1 MFDQSRKYNF
11 KGEKMFYQNKAQMR
25 NPFIKF
31 LILTLFITLG
41 ESEEYYPQSVG
52 IVRGKVVD
60 ASNGEELIGANI
72 LLQGTT
78 LGAATDLQGNYFIK
92 SVPEGKY
99 TITISMIGYTKVT
112 VTDAEVLRQRPLKLD
127 VSLKSVAYKT
137 DEVIITA
144 KLMLDNEA
152 GLLKNRQ
159 KSTSI
164 SDVISSEQI
173 SRSGSS
179 DAGDAVKKVVG
190 STVVDGKYVFVR
202 GLGDRYSN
210 TQLNGVEL
218 PSSDPN
224 KKSFQLDLV
233 PTNLL
238 DNIITIKTFMPDK
251 PGNFSGG
258 IVDIGTKSYPER
270 FTLKVSGTTN
280 YNSQAT
286 RNSNFLTY
294 TGGTKDWLGVDDGTR
309 AVPDL
314 LNDFNTVIPR
324 TQEARFNQRKAE
336 QLNDYSKSF
345 NGMMNTKTN
354 SVPANQNLNLSVGD
368 QLSFGGESKLGYMGS
383 LTYSRN
389 YSFYENGTVGR
400 YTVSDLGANELNTQL
415 LVSDTKGSS
424 EANIGGLATLSYNL
438 NNNQQI
444 GANLFYS
451 RSGVSNSRSQ
461 AGIWPQEFGNEPN
474 APIFNNIA
482 MNWIERDILNYQFRG
497 QHFISELFNTS
508 MDWTASFSNT
518 NQDEPD
524 YRLLSYS
531 TQELANGS
539 TSYIIVGSGFDA
551 PSRYFRYSQ
560 ESSQNYGLNFSVP
573 FNQWEGKSSKLKFGV
588 AYQNVDRAFKERIFV
603 YDASNQLFNQLN
615 GNLDKFFAQEN
626 VGISSVD
633 TLNGGTLR
641 YNFANVI
648 RDNSRLRNNYN
659 GDMQVFATYGMVEL
673 PIFNDLKFIG
683 GARLETT
690 DLTLLS
696 ADSTFENGR
705 IDENDILPSL
715 NLIYSLTDNMNVRLS
730 ATETLARPNF
740 REIAPYSTKE
750 FVNDVE
756 LQGNP
761 GLERT
766 LITNYDIRWEWFTN
780 PGEVFAI
787 SGFYKNLE
795 NPIELSYAEGS
806 NASNAIVQYKNVAK
820 ATIAGLEF
828 ELRLGLGNIIDELSN
843 FYIGSNLS
851 LIYSNI
857 DIAPSEL
864 AQRLAIDS
872 SSATTRVLQ
881 GQSPYV
887 LNLDLSYINESWGT
901 VAGLYFNTFG
911 ERLSKV
917 SANVNPDVYEQP
929 APLLNF
935 TLSQKLIYNFT
946 LNFGVKN
953 ILNASYKEVARFK
966 DQDYTFYEYK
976 SGITYSLGVSY
987 GL

>member
-1 MFDQSRKYNF
+1 MFNSINTKLKISMF
-11 KGEKMFYQNKAQMR
+11 KLFTTTIFILFLAVSNYAQE
-25 NPFIKF
+25 N
-31 LILTLFITLG
+31 G
-41 ESEEYYPQSVG
+41 SVY
-52 IVRGKVVD
+52 GKIVD
-60 ASNGEELIGANI
+60 ANSGEELIGANI

-78 LGAATDLQGNYFIK
+78 LGAASDLEGNYSIK
-92 SVPEGKY
+92 NISEGSY
-99 TITISMIGYTKVT
+99 TLAASMIGYSKVT
-112 VTDAEVLRQRPLKLD
+112 ITNVEITNSKALKLD
-127 VSLKSVAYKT
+127 ISLKSEAYET
-137 DEVIITA
+137 DEVLVTA
-144 KLMLDNEA
+144 KLLLDNEA

-159 KSTSI
+159 KSTTI

-179 DAGDAVKKVVG
+179 DAGDALKKVVG

-238 DNIITIKTFMPDK
+238 DNIITIKTFTPDK

-270 FTLKVSGTTN
+270 FTFKVSGTTN

-286 RNSNFLTY
+286 SNANYLTY
-294 TGGTKDWLGVDDGTR
+294 TGGSKDWLGVDDGTR
-309 AVPDL
+309 AVPDVL
-314 LNDFNTVIPR
+314 SDFNTVIPR
-324 TQEARFNQRKAE
+324 TQEARFNQEKAE
-336 QLNDYSKSF
+336 QLNEYSKSF
-345 NGMMNTKTN
+345 NGIMNTNTK
-354 SVPANQNLNLSVGD
+354 SVPVHQNLNLSVGD
-368 QLSFGGESKLGYMGS
+368 QISFGDESKLGYMGS

-424 EANIGGLATLSYNL
+424 EANMGGLATLSYNL

-451 RSGVSNSRSQ
+451 RSGISNSRSQ
-461 AGIWPQEFGNEPN
+461 SGIWPQEFGNEPN
-474 APIFNNIA
+474 APIFNNLAI
-482 MNWIERDILNYQFRG
+482 NWIERDILNYQFRG
-497 QHFISELFNTS
+497 QHFISELLNTS
-508 MDWTASFSNT
+508 IDWTASFSNT

-531 TQELANGS
+531 AQERANGS

-551 PSRYFRYSQ
+551 PSRYFRYLE

-573 FNQWEGKSSKLKFGV
+573 FNQWEGMSSKIKFGA
-588 AYQNVDRAFKERIFV
+588 AYQNIDRDFKERIFV

-615 GNLDKFFAQEN
+615 GDLDLFFAQEN

-633 TLNGGTLR
+633 TLSGGTLR

-659 GDMQVFATYGMVEL
+659 GDMQVFATFAMVEM
-673 PIFNDLKFIG
+673 PIFNDLKFVG

-696 ADSTFENGR
+696 ADSTFEDGR
-705 IDENDILPSL
+705 IEENDLLPSL
-715 NLIYSLTDNMNVRLS
+715 NLIYSLTDNMNLRLS

-761 GLERT
+761 QLERT
-766 LITNYDIRWEWFTN
+766 LIQNYDLRWEWFTN

-787 SGFYKNLE
+787 SGFYKKLE
-795 NPIELSYAEGS
+795 NPIELSYAEGQT
-806 NASNAIVQYKNVAK
+806 ASNPIVQFKNVDK

-843 FYIGSNLS
+843 FYVGSNLS

-887 LNLDLSYINESWGT
+887 LNLDFSYINESWGT

-935 TLSQKLIYNFT
+935 TLSQILIYNFT
-946 LNFGVKN
+946 LNLGIKN

>member
-1 MFDQSRKYNF
+1 MLTSINPRLRVLMLKLFSTLSLVLFLTVSSY
-11 KGEKMFYQNKAQMR
+11 AQE
-25 NPFIKF
+25 N
-31 LILTLFITLG
+31 G
-41 ESEEYYPQSVG
+41 SVY
-52 IVRGKVVD
+52 GKIVD
-60 ASNGEELIGANI
+60 ATNGEELIGANI
-72 LLQGTT
+72 LFQGTT
-78 LGAATDLQGNYFIK
+78 LGAASDLEGNYSIK
-92 SVPEGKY
+92 NIPAGSY
-99 TITISMIGYTKVT
+99 TLIASMIGYSKVT
-112 VTDAEVLRQRPLKLD
+112 ITNVEISNSKALKLD
-127 VSLKSVAYKT
+127 ISLKSETYET
-137 DEVIITA
+137 DEVLITA
-144 KLMLDNEA
+144 KLLLDNEA

-159 KSTSI
+159 KSTTI

-179 DAGDAVKKVVG
+179 DAGDALKKVVG

-238 DNIITIKTFMPDK
+238 DNIITIKTFTPDK

-258 IVDIGTKSYPER
+258 IVDIGTKSYPEK
-270 FTLKVSGTTN
+270 FTLKISGTTN

-286 RNSNFLTY
+286 NNANYLTY
-294 TGGTKDWLGVDDGTR
+294 AGGSKDWLGVDDGTR
-309 AVPDL
+309 AVPDML
-314 LNDFNTVIPR
+314 SDVNTDIPR
-324 TQEARFNQRKAE
+324 TQEARFNSEKAE
-336 QLNDYSKSF
+336 QLSEYSKSF
-345 NGMMNTKTN
+345 NGIMNTNTK
-354 SVPANQNLNLSVGD
+354 SVPVHQNLNLSVGD
-368 QLSFGGESKLGYMGS
+368 QLTFGDESKLGYLGS

-400 YTVSDLGANELNTQL
+400 YTVSDLNANELNTQL
-415 LVSDTKGSS
+415 LMSDTKGSS
-424 EANIGGLATLSYNL
+424 EANIGGLATLSYNF

-451 RSGVSNSRSQ
+451 RSGISNSRSQ
-461 AGIWPQEFGNEPN
+461 SGIWPQEFGNDPN
-474 APIFNNIA
+474 APIFNNLAI
-482 MNWIERDILNYQFRG
+482 NWIERDILNYQFRG
-497 QHFISELFNTS
+497 QHFISELLNTS
-508 MDWTASFSNT
+508 VDWTASFSNT

-531 TQELANGS
+531 AQELASGQ

-551 PSRYFRYSQ
+551 PSRYFRYL
-560 ESSQNYGLNFSVP
+560 EETSQNYGLNFSVP
-573 FNQWEGKSSKLKFGV
+573 FNQWEGMSSKFKFGA
-588 AYQNVDRAFKERIFV
+588 AYQNVDRDFKERIFA
-603 YDASNQLFNQLN
+603 YEASNQLFNQLN
-615 GNLDKFFAQEN
+615 GDLDQFFAPEN

-633 TLNGGTLR
+633 TLGGGTVR

-648 RDNSRLRNNYN
+648 RDNSRIRNNYT
-659 GDMQVFATYGMVEL
+659 GDLQVFAAYGMVEM
-673 PIFNDLKFIG
+673 PIFSDLKFVG
-683 GARLETT
+683 GVRLETT
-690 DLTLLS
+690 DLNLIS
-696 ADSTFENGR
+696 ADSTSEQGR
-705 IDENDILPSL
+705 IDENDLLPSL
-715 NLIYSLTDNMNVRLS
+715 NLIYSLTDNMNLRVS

-740 REIAPYSTKE
+740 REVAPYSTKE

-761 GLERT
+761 ELDRT
-766 LITNYDIRWEWFTN
+766 LIQNYDLRWEWFTN
-780 PGEVFAI
+780 PGEVFAV
-787 SGFYKNLE
+787 SGFYKRLE
-795 NPIELSYAEGS
+795 NPIELSYAEGQT
-806 NASNAIVQYKNVAK
+806 ASNPIVQFKNVDK

-828 ELRLGLGNIIDELSN
+828 ELRLGLGNFIDALSN
-843 FYIGSNLS
+843 FYLGSNLS

-887 LNLDLSYINESWGT
+887 FNLDLSYVNNDWGT

-911 ERLSKV
+911 ERLAKV

-929 APLLNF
+929 APMLNF
-935 TLSQKLIYNFT
+935 TFSQKLIYNFT
-946 LNFGVKN
+946 LNLGIKN
-953 ILNASYKEVARFK
+953 VLNASYKEVARFK

-976 SGITYSLGVSY
+976 TGITYSLGVSY

>member
-1 MFDQSRKYNF
+1 MFNSINKKTKIPMF
-11 KGEKMFYQNKAQMR
+11 KLLTTTFFILFLAVLSYAQE
-25 NPFIKF
+25 N
-31 LILTLFITLG
+31 G
-41 ESEEYYPQSVG
+41 SVYG
-52 IVRGKVVD
+52 IIVD
-60 ASNGEELIGANI
+60 ANNGEELIGANL

-78 LGAATDLQGNYFIK
+78 LGAASDLEGNYSIK
-92 SVPEGKY
+92 SIPAGTY
-99 TITISMIGYTKVT
+99 TLVASMIGYSKVT
-112 VTDAEVLRQRPLKLD
+112 ITNLEITNSKSLKLD
-127 VSLKSVAYKT
+127 ISLKSEAFET
-137 DEVIITA
+137 DEVLVTA
-144 KLMLDNEA
+144 KLLLDNEA

-159 KSTSI
+159 KSTTI

-179 DAGDAVKKVVG
+179 DAGDALKKVVG

-238 DNIITIKTFMPDK
+238 DNIITIKTFTPDK

-270 FTLKVSGTTN
+270 FTLKISGTTN

-286 RNSNFLTY
+286 GNSNYLTY
-294 TGGTKDWLGVDDGTR
+294 TGGSKDWLGVDDGTR
-309 AVPDL
+309 AVPDVL
-314 LNDFNTVIPR
+314 SDFNTVIPR
-324 TQEARFNQRKAE
+324 TQEARFNQEKAE
-336 QLNDYSKSF
+336 QLNEYSKSF
-345 NGMMNTKTN
+345 NGIMNTNTK
-354 SVPANQNLNLSVGD
+354 SVPVHQNLSLSVGD

-415 LVSDTKGSS
+415 LVSDTKGTS
-424 EANIGGLATLSYNL
+424 EANMGGLATLSYNF

-451 RSGVSNSRSQ
+451 RSGISNSRSQ
-461 AGIWPQEFGNEPN
+461 SGIWPQEFGNEPN
-474 APIFNNIA
+474 APLFNNLAI
-482 MNWIERDILNYQFRG
+482 NWIERDILNYQFRG

-508 MDWTASFSNT
+508 IDWTASFSNT

-531 TQELANGS
+531 AQELANGR
-539 TSYIIVGSGFDA
+539 TNYIIVGSGFDA
-551 PSRYFRYSQ
+551 PSRYFRYLE
-560 ESSQNYGLNFSVP
+560 ESSQNYGLNFSIP
-573 FNQWEGKSSKLKFGV
+573 FNQWEGMSSKLKFGA
-588 AYQNVDRAFKERIFV
+588 AYQNVDRNFKERIFA
-603 YDASNQLFNQLN
+603 YEASNQLFNQLN
-615 GNLDKFFAQEN
+615 GDLDLFFAQEN

-633 TLNGGTLR
+633 TLGGGTLR

-648 RDNSRLRNNYN
+648 RDNSRLRNNYS
-659 GDMQVFATYGMVEL
+659 GDMQVFATYAMIEM
-673 PIFNDLKFIG
+673 PIFSDLKFIG

-696 ADSTFENGR
+696 ADSTFEDGR
-705 IDENDILPSL
+705 IDENDLLPSL
-715 NLIYSLTDNMNVRLS
+715 NLIYSLTENMNLRLS

-761 GLERT
+761 ELERT
-766 LITNYDIRWEWFTN
+766 LIQNYDIRWEWFTN

-787 SGFYKNLE
+787 SGFYKNLK

-806 NASNAIVQYKNVAK
+806 SASNSIVQYKNVDK
-820 ATIAGLEF
+820 ASIAGLEF

-843 FYIGSNLS
+843 FYVGSNLS

-872 SSATTRVLQ
+872 TSATTRVLQ

-887 LNLDLSYINESWGT
+887 LNLDLSYVNESWGT

-946 LNFGVKN
+946 LNLGIKN
-953 ILNASYKEVARFK
+953 LLNASYKEVARFK

-976 SGITYSLGVSY
+976 SGMTYSLGVSY

>member
-1 MFDQSRKYNF
+1 MFNSIHKKPNISMF
-11 KGEKMFYQNKAQMR
+11 KLVTTIFFILFLAVSNYAQEK
-25 NPFIKF
+25 
-31 LILTLFITLG
+31 G
-41 ESEEYYPQSVG
+41 SVY
-52 IVRGKVVD
+52 GKIVD
-60 ASNGEELIGANI
+60 ANNGEELIGANM

-78 LGAATDLQGNYFIK
+78 LGAASDLEGNYSIK
-92 SVPEGKY
+92 NIPEGSY
-99 TITISMIGYTKVT
+99 NLVASMIGYSKVT
-112 VTDAEVLRQRPLKLD
+112 ITNVEITKSKSLKLD
-127 VSLKSVAYKT
+127 ISLKSEAFET
-137 DEVIITA
+137 DEVLVTA
-144 KLMLDNEA
+144 KLLLDNEA

-159 KSTSI
+159 KSTTI

-179 DAGDAVKKVVG
+179 DAGDALKKVVG

-238 DNIITIKTFMPDK
+238 DNIITIKTFTPDK

-258 IVDIGTKSYPER
+258 IVDIGTKSYPEK
-270 FTLKVSGTTN
+270 FTLKISSTSN

-286 RNSNFLTY
+286 GNNNSLTY
-294 TGGTKDWLGVDDGTR
+294 NGGNKDWLGIDDGTR
-309 AVPDL
+309 AVPDVL
-314 LNDFNTVIPR
+314 SDFNTVIPR
-324 TQEARFNQRKAE
+324 TQEARFNQEKAE
-336 QLNDYSKSF
+336 QLNEYSKSF
-345 NGMMNTKTN
+345 NGTMNTNTK
-354 SVPANQNLNLSVGD
+354 SVPMHQSLNLSLGD

-389 YSFYENGTVGR
+389 YSFYENGIVGR

-424 EANIGGLATLSYNL
+424 EANMGGLATMSYNL

-451 RSGVSNSRSQ
+451 RSGISNSRTQS
-461 AGIWPQEFGNEPN
+461 GIWPQEFGNEPN
-474 APIFNNIA
+474 APIFNNLAI
-482 MNWIERDILNYQFRG
+482 NWIERDILNYQFRG
-497 QHFISELFNTS
+497 QHFISELFNS
-508 MDWTASFSNT
+508 SIDWTASFSNT

-531 TQELANGS
+531 AQELANGS

-551 PSRYFRYSQ
+551 PSRYFRYLE
-560 ESSQNYGLNFSVP
+560 ESSQNYGLNFSIP
-573 FNQWEGKSSKLKFGV
+573 FNQWEGMGSKIKFGA
-588 AYQNVDRAFKERIFV
+588 AYQNINRDFKERIFV

-615 GNLDKFFAQEN
+615 GDLDKFFAPEN

-633 TLNGGTLR
+633 TLGSGTLR

-648 RDNSRLRNNYN
+648 RDNSRLRNNYS
-659 GDMQVFATYGMVEL
+659 GDMQIFASYGMIEM
-673 PIFNDLKFIG
+673 PILSDLKFIG
-683 GARLETT
+683 GVRLETT

-705 IDENDILPSL
+705 IDESDLLPSL
-715 NLIYSLTDNMNVRLS
+715 NLIYSLAENMNVRVS
-730 ATETLARPNF
+730 ATQTLARPNF

-761 GLERT
+761 KLQRT
-766 LITNYDIRWEWFTN
+766 LINNYDLRWEWFMN
-780 PGEVFAI
+780 PGEVFAV
-787 SGFYKNLE
+787 SSFYKNLK
-795 NPIELSYAEGS
+795 NPIELSYAEGQT
-806 NASNAIVQYKNVAK
+806 ASNPIVQFKNVDN

-828 ELRLGLGNIIDELSN
+828 ELRLGLGNLIDELSN

-935 TLSQKLIYNFT
+935 TLSQKLINNFT

-953 ILNASYKEVARFK
+953 LLNASYKEVARFK
-966 DQDYTFYEYK
+966 DIDYTFYEYQ

-987 GL
+987 NL

>member
-1 MFDQSRKYNF
+1 MFKLLTTTFFILFLAVSNY
-11 KGEKMFYQNKAQMR
+11 AQE
-25 NPFIKF
+25 N
-31 LILTLFITLG
+31 G
-41 ESEEYYPQSVG
+41 SVY
-52 IVRGKVVD
+52 GKIVD
-60 ASNGEELIGANI
+60 ANNGEELIGANL

-78 LGAATDLQGNYFIK
+78 LGAASDLEGNYSIK
-92 SVPEGKY
+92 SIPAGTY
-99 TITISMIGYTKVT
+99 TLVASMIGYSKVT
-112 VTDAEVLRQRPLKLD
+112 ITNLEITIGKSLKLD
-127 VSLKSVAYKT
+127 ISLKSEAFET
-137 DEVIITA
+137 DEVLVTA
-144 KLMLDNEA
+144 KLLLNNEA

-159 KSTSI
+159 KSTTI

-179 DAGDAVKKVVG
+179 DAGDALKKVVG

-238 DNIITIKTFMPDK
+238 DNIITIKTFTPDK

-270 FTLKVSGTTN
+270 FTLKISGTTN

-286 RNSNFLTY
+286 GNSNYLTY
-294 TGGTKDWLGVDDGTR
+294 TGGSKDWLGVDDGTR
-309 AVPDL
+309 AVPDVL
-314 LNDFNTVIPR
+314 SDFNTVIPR
-324 TQEARFNQRKAE
+324 TQEARFNQEKAE
-336 QLNDYSKSF
+336 QLNEYSESF
-345 NGMMNTKTN
+345 NGIMNTNTK
-354 SVPANQNLNLSVGD
+354 SVPVHQNLSLSVGD

-400 YTVSDLGANELNTQL
+400 YTVSDLGADELNTQL

-424 EANIGGLATLSYNL
+424 EANMGGLATLSYNF

-451 RSGVSNSRSQ
+451 RSGISNSRSQ
-461 AGIWPQEFGNEPN
+461 SGIWPQEFGNEPN
-474 APIFNNIA
+474 APIFNNLAI
-482 MNWIERDILNYQFRG
+482 NWIERDILNYQFRG
-497 QHFISELFNTS
+497 QHFISELLNTS
-508 MDWTASFSNT
+508 IDWTASFSNT

-531 TQELANGS
+531 AQQLANGS

-551 PSRYFRYSQ
+551 PSRYFRYLE

-573 FNQWEGKSSKLKFGV
+573 FNQWQGLGSKIKFGV
-588 AYQNVDRAFKERIFV
+588 AYQNIDRDFKERIFA
-603 YDASNQLFNQLN
+603 YEASNQLFNQLN
-615 GNLDKFFAQEN
+615 GDLDLFFAQEN

-633 TLNGGTLR
+633 TLSGGTVR
-641 YNFANVI
+641 YNFTNVI

-659 GDMQVFATYGMVEL
+659 GNMQVFATYAMVEM
-673 PIFNDLKFIG
+673 PIFSDLKFIG

-696 ADSTFENGR
+696 ADSTFEDGR
-705 IDENDILPSL
+705 IDENDLLPSL
-715 NLIYSLTDNMNVRLS
+715 NLIYSLTENMNLRLS

-761 GLERT
+761 LLERT
-766 LITNYDIRWEWFTN
+766 LIQNYDIRWEWFTK

-787 SGFYKNLE
+787 SGFYKNLK

-806 NASNAIVQYKNVAK
+806 SASNSIVQYKNVDK

-843 FYIGSNLS
+843 FYVGSNLS

-946 LNFGVKN
+946 LNLGIKN
-953 ILNASYKEVARFK
+953 LLNASYKEVARFK

>member
-1 MFDQSRKYNF
+1 MFNSINTKPKISMLKLLTTTFFILFLAVSNY
-11 KGEKMFYQNKAQMR
+11 AQE
-25 NPFIKF
+25 N
-31 LILTLFITLG
+31 G
-41 ESEEYYPQSVG
+41 SVY
-52 IVRGKVVD
+52 GKIVD
-60 ASNGEELIGANI
+60 ANNGEELIGANI

-78 LGAATDLQGNYFIK
+78 LGAASDLEGNYSIK
-92 SVPEGKY
+92 NIPEGSY
-99 TITISMIGYTKVT
+99 TLVASMIGYSKVT
-112 VTDAEVLRQRPLKLD
+112 ITNVEITNSKSLKLD
-127 VSLKSVAYKT
+127 ISLKSEAFET
-137 DEVIITA
+137 DEVLVTA
-144 KLMLDNEA
+144 KLLLDNEA

-159 KSTSI
+159 KSTTI

-179 DAGDAVKKVVG
+179 DAGDALKKVVG

-238 DNIITIKTFMPDK
+238 DNIITIKTFTPDK

-286 RNSNFLTY
+286 RNSNYLTY
-294 TGGTKDWLGVDDGTR
+294 TGGSKDWLGVDDGTR
-309 AVPDL
+309 AVPDVL
-314 LNDFNTVIPR
+314 SDFNTVIPR
-324 TQEARFNQRKAE
+324 TQEARFNQEKAE
-336 QLNDYSKSF
+336 QLNEYSKSF
-345 NGMMNTKTN
+345 SGIMNTTTT
-354 SVPANQNLNLSVGD
+354 SVPVHQNLSLSVGD
-368 QLSFGGESKLGYMGS
+368 QFSFGGESKLGYMGS

-424 EANIGGLATLSYNL
+424 EANMGGLATLSYNL
-438 NNNQQI
+438 NSHQQI

-451 RSGVSNSRSQ
+451 RSGISNSRSQ
-461 AGIWPQEFGNEPN
+461 SGIWPQEFGTEPN
-474 APIFNNIA
+474 APIFNNLAI
-482 MNWIERDILNYQFRG
+482 NWIERDILNYQFRG
-497 QHFISELFNTS
+497 QHFISELLNTS
-508 MDWTASFSNT
+508 IDWTASFSNT

-551 PSRYFRYSQ
+551 PSRYFRYLE

-573 FNQWEGKSSKLKFGV
+573 FNQWEGMSSKIKFGA
-588 AYQNVDRAFKERIFV
+588 AYQNVDRDFKERIFV
-603 YDASNQLFNQLN
+603 YEASNQLFNQLN
-615 GNLDKFFAQEN
+615 GDLDQFFAQEN

-633 TLNGGTLR
+633 TLSGGTLR

-659 GDMQVFATYGMVEL
+659 GDMQVFATYAMVEM
-673 PIFNDLKFIG
+673 PIFSDLKFIG

-696 ADSTFENGR
+696 ADSTFEDGK
-705 IDENDILPSL
+705 IDESDLLPSI
-715 NLIYSLTDNMNVRLS
+715 NFVYSLTDNMNLRLS

-761 GLERT
+761 ELERT

-780 PGEVFAI
+780 PGEVLAI
-787 SGFYKNLE
+787 SGFYKNLK
-795 NPIELSYAEGS
+795 NPIELSYAEGQT
-806 NASNAIVQYKNVAK
+806 ASNPIVQFKNVDK

-887 LNLDLSYINESWGT
+887 LNLDLSYINEAWGT

-946 LNFGVKN
+946 LNLGIKN
-953 ILNASYKEVARFK
+953 LLNASYEEVARFK

>member
-1 MFDQSRKYNF
+1 MFISTITHF
-11 KGEKMFYQNKAQMR
+11 KKNML
-25 NPFIKF
+25 KF
-31 LILTLFITLG
+31 LTTTFLMMLLTISVEAQ
-41 ESEEYYPQSVG
+41 ESGSLY
-52 IVRGKVVD
+52 GKVVD
-60 ASNGEELIGANI
+60 QSNGESLIGVN
-72 LLQGTT
+72 LFLQGTT
-78 LGAATDLQGNYFIK
+78 LGAASDLDGNYTIK
-92 SVPEGKY
+92 SIPAGSY
-99 TITISMIGYTKVT
+99 TLVASMIGYSKIT
-112 VTDAEVLRQRPLKLD
+112 VTDVQIKNGSALKLD
-127 VSLKSVAYKT
+127 ISLKSEAFET
-137 DEVIITA
+137 EEVLVTA
-144 KLMLDNEA
+144 KMLLDNEA

-159 KSTSI
+159 KSSTI

-179 DAGDAVKKVVG
+179 DAGDALKKVVG

-238 DNIITIKTFMPDK
+238 DNIVTVKTFTPDR

-258 IVDIGTKSYPER
+258 IVDIGTKSYPEK
-270 FTLKVSGTTN
+270 FSLKISGSSN
-280 YNSQAT
+280 YNSQT
-286 RNSNFLTY
+286 TGNNNYLTY
-294 TGGTKDWLGVDDGTR
+294 SGGSNDWLGVDDGTR
-309 AVPDL
+309 SVPEL
-314 LNDFNTVIPR
+314 LSNFDTKIPVK
-324 TQEARFNQRKAE
+324 QEARFDTEKAE
-336 QLNDYSKSF
+336 LLNSYSKSF
-345 NGMMNTKTN
+345 NGTMNTKKGTAP
-354 SVPANQNLNLSVGD
+354 VNQNLSLSVGD
-368 QLSFGGESKLGYMGS
+368 QLSFGGDSKLGYMGS

-389 YSFYENGTVGR
+389 FSFYENGTVGR
-400 YTVSDLGANELNTQL
+400 YTVSDLGADDLNTQL
-415 LVSDTKGSS
+415 LVNDTKGSS

-444 GANLFYS
+444 GANVFYS
-451 RSGVSNSRSQ
+451 KSGISTSRSQ
-461 AGIWPQEFGNEPN
+461 SGIWPQEFGNEDN
-474 APIFNNIA
+474 APIFNNLA
-482 MNWIERDILNYQFRG
+482 MSWIERDILNYQIRG

-508 MDWTASFSNT
+508 IDWTASFSNT
-518 NQDEPD
+518 SQDEPD

-531 TQELANGS
+531 AQQLGNGS
-539 TSYIIVGSGFDA
+539 TNYIIVGSGFDA
-551 PSRYFRYSQ
+551 PSRYFRYLE

-573 FNQWEGKSSKLKFGV
+573 FNQWEGLGSKIKFGV
-588 AYQNVDRAFKERIFV
+588 AYQNIDRNFKERIFV
-603 YDASNQLFNQLN
+603 YDASNQLFNQLG
-615 GNLDKFFAQEN
+615 GNIDQFFAEEN
-626 VGISSVD
+626 IGISSVD
-633 TLNGGTLR
+633 TLSGGNYR

-648 RDNSRLRNNYN
+648 RDNSRLRNNYT

-673 PIFNDLKFIG
+673 PIFSDLKFIG

-705 IDENDILPSL
+705 IDKRDLLPSL
-715 NLIYSLTDNMNVRLS
+715 NLIYSLTENMNVRVS
-730 ATETLARPNF
+730 ATQTLARPNF

-761 GLERT
+761 ELERT
-766 LITNYDIRWEWFTN
+766 LINNYDLRWEWFTN
-780 PGEVFAI
+780 PGEVLAI
-787 SGFYKNLE
+787 SGFYKNLK
-795 NPIELSYAEGS
+795 NPIELSYAQGS
-806 NASNAIVQYKNVAK
+806 SASNSIVQYKNVEN

-828 ELRLGLGNIIDELSN
+828 ELRLGLGQIIDELSN

-851 LIYSNI
+851 LIHSNI
-857 DIAPSEL
+857 DIAESEL
-864 AQRLAIDS
+864 ASRLAIDS
-872 SSATTRVLQ
+872 SASTSRVLQ

-887 LNLDLSYINESWGT
+887 LNLDLTYINNDWGT

-917 SANVNPDVYEQP
+917 SANVNPDVFEQP
-929 APLLNF
+929 APMLNF

-946 LNFGVKN
+946 MNVGIKNLLN
-953 ILNASYKEVARFK
+953 STYKEVARFK
-966 DQDYTFYEYK
+966 DKDYTFYEYK

-987 GL
+987 GI